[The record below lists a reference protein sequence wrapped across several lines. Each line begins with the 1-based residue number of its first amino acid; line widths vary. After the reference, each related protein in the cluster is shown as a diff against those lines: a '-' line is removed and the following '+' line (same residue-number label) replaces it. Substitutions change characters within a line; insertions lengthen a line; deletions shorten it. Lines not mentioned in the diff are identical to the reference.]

1 MTPPDVVNNFMISGS
16 VSDSMSKMLPTVPD
30 MDTQLALAAKMI
42 DKRTSTPKGS
52 HSYGS
57 YFLEYSLM
65 AEFNLLLKQKLPGIY
80 CLPSARTPLI
90 WFGVLFIR
98 QGPYQEGVFRFQV
111 RIPENYPDGDVPR
124 IVFENSVFH
133 PSIDPVTHQLNV
145 KQGFHKWKRNVNHIW
160 QILLYTRRVFYK
172 IETINPVNPEAALLH
187 EKDIDAFQTRA
198 RSCVMDWK
206 EQLYLT
212 PENDDPHYLTFS
224 VYQKDLHG
232 PAREQLKK
240 GVAAIV
246 EKSNDVE
253 GANGADKKSYV
264 ATGSLTIFSEDIIKE
279 NQNGPKSMPQ

>member
-1 MTPPDVVNNFMISGS
+1 
-16 VSDSMSKMLPTVPD
+16 MSKMLPTVPD

-80 CLPSARTPLI
+80 CLPSARSALT

-111 RIPENYPDGDVPR
+111 QIPDNYPDGDVPK
-124 IVFENSVFH
+124 IVFENPVFH
-133 PSIDPVTHQLNV
+133 PSVDPATHQLNV

-172 IETINPVNPEAALLH
+172 IDTSNPINSEAAQLH
-187 EKDIDAFQTRA
+187 DQDLEAFQARA

-212 PENDDPHYLTFS
+212 PENADPHYLTFN
-224 VYQKDLHG
+224 VFQQEMHG
-232 PAREQLKK
+232 LAREQMKK
-240 GVAAIV
+240 GVASAQ
-246 EKSNDVE
+246 SSGE
-253 GANGADKKSYV
+253 GANSSTDRNSYV
-264 ATGSLTIFSEDIIKE
+264 APGSLTIFSEDIIKD
-279 NQNGPKSMPQ
+279 NQNGPKSMPK